1 MEATIDIRKLKYKLI
16 LVTASGKQLDVTQ
29 AAESIGWEEGD
40 AELAQRIGFTLHN
53 TKYGGSQ
60 LSSLAQPGSIVAII
74 ADWGTSSEEVA
85 RGTIEEWEPGHVGSG
100 STTFDV
106 LAYDELFN
114 LQQSQDNRY
123 YSAGTGT
130 KAAITGIFNDWGVP
144 IEKYDGPDVA
154 HAKTPF
160 KNEYLSNILIQLLD
174 DAAKKGGAKCIIR
187 ASKGKVSVIPKGSNK
202 TIYHFDEDTNATL
215 TRDKISTVDLVTRV
229 KVVGKEDSEG
239 RQPVEAVIDGLTQH
253 GIRQRIQ
260 NRAEDD
266 TLANAK
272 SAAQEIL
279 DVQGKPTRTIVL
291 EAPDV
296 PMIRKG
302 DKIHAKAGT
311 LNGYYIT
318 KSVRHDAANRSMT
331 MELEPEEVSAPPQS
345 GAAAPA
351 AASTTFNK
359 GDSVILNGAVY
370 SDSYGNGKG
379 KTFTNRSCKITI
391 KVDTTRPC
399 PYHVDGIGWV
409 KPNTITKA

>member
-1 MEATIDIRKLKYKLI
+1 MIDIRKLKYTLI
-16 LVTASGKQLDVTQ
+16 LITASGKQLDITK
-29 AAESIGWEEGD
+29 AAENLGWEEGD
-40 AELAQRIGFTLHN
+40 GELAQRISFTAHN
-53 TKYGGSQ
+53 TKYGGAQ
-60 LSSLAQPGSIVAII
+60 LSSLAPPGSIVAII
-74 ADWGTSSEEVA
+74 SDWGTSSEEVA
-85 RGTIEEWEPGHVGSG
+85 RGTIEEWEPGHIGSG

-130 KAAITGIFNDWGVP
+130 KAAITGVFNDWGIPV
-144 IEKYDGPDVA
+144 EKYEGPDVA

-174 DAAKKGGAKCIIR
+174 DAVKKGGSKCVIR

-239 RQPVEAVIDGLTQH
+239 RQPVEAVLDGLTQH

-260 NRAEDD
+260 NRSEDD
-266 TLANAK
+266 TLANAT

-279 DVQGKPTRTIVL
+279 DTQGKPTRTIVL
-291 EAPDV
+291 ESPDV
-296 PMIRKG
+296 PPIRKG

-311 LNGYYIT
+311 LNGYYIV
-318 KSVRHDAANRSMT
+318 KSVRHDAANRSMS
-331 MELEPEEVSAPPQS
+331 MELEPEEIKGTAQTDNT
-345 GAAAPA
+345 A
-351 AASTTFNK
+351 AASGKDATFNK
-359 GDSVILNGAVY
+359 GGSVILNGAVY
-370 SDSYGNGKG
+370 VDSYGNGKG

-391 KVDTTRPC
+391 KVDTSRPC

-409 KPNTITKA
+409 KPNTITKV

>member
-1 MEATIDIRKLKYKLI
+1 MIDIRKLKYKLI
-16 LVTASGKQLDVTQ
+16 IVTATGKQLDVSQ

-40 AELAQRIGFTLHN
+40 AELAMRIGFTLHN

-60 LSSLAQPGSIVAII
+60 LSSLAQPGCLAMVI
-74 ADWGTSSEEVA
+74 ADWGTNSEEVA
-85 RGTIEEWEPGHVGSG
+85 RGAITDWEPAYIGSAI
-100 STTFDV
+100 STFDV

-130 KAAITGIFNDWGVP
+130 KAAITDIFNDWGIPV
-144 IEKYDGPDVA
+144 EKYDGPDVA

-160 KNEYLSNILIQLLD
+160 KNEYLSDTLIQLLD

-187 ASKGKVSVIPKGSNK
+187 ASKGKVSVIPKGSNQ

-215 TRDKISTVDLVTRV
+215 VRDKISTTHLVTRV
-229 KVVGKEDSEG
+229 KVVGKEDKDG
-239 RQPVEAVIDGLTQH
+239 RQPVEAVLDGMTQY
-253 GIRQRIQ
+253 GIRQKIQ
-260 NRAEDD
+260 HRAEDD
-266 TLANAK
+266 TLDTAK

-279 DVQGKPTRTIVL
+279 DEYGKPTRTIVL
-291 EAPDV
+291 ESPDV

-302 DKIHAKAGT
+302 DKVHVKAGT

-318 KSVRHDAANRSMT
+318 KSVRHDAASCSMM
-331 MELEPEEVSAPPQS
+331 MELEPAEKSEAADSAPE
-345 GAAAPA
+345 
-351 AASTTFNK
+351 ASASFNK

-370 SDSYGNGKG
+370 VDSYGNGKG
-379 KTFTNRSCKITI
+379 KTFTDRKCKITLM
-391 KVDTTRPC
+391 VDASRPC

-409 KPNTITKA
+409 KPGTITKA